1 MQSVDYRVE
10 INLDADSAWARLSD
24 FSLAVNYVPGLT
36 DLKIN
41 TEQTS
46 GVGASRTVF
55 TGGKLALDETIIEW
69 REGEGFS
76 IRLHRGDNG
85 PIPPMTEAY
94 FDYGLEVAG
103 DKVYLHNRMRYRIGL
118 GLLGRLLDWLVI
130 NRVVRNAV
138 RDTTIAQKV
147 FYESGEKV
155 DKDTLKAA
163 KKSLSKTPSEP
174 QP

>member
-1 MQSVDYRVE
+1 MQSADYRVE
-10 INLDADSAWARLSD
+10 INLDANAAWARLSD

-46 GVGASRTVF
+46 GVGASRTVY

-76 IRLHRGDNG
+76 IRLHRGDDG

-94 FDYGLEVAG
+94 FDYGLELEG
-103 DKVYLHNRMRYRIGL
+103 GKVYLHNRMRYRVGL
-118 GLLGRLLDWLVI
+118 GWLGRLLDWLAI
-130 NRVVRNAV
+130 NRVVKSAL
-138 RDTTIAQKV
+138 RDTTIAQKL

-155 DKDTLKAA
+155 DKDTLAAA
-163 KKSLSKTPSEP
+163 KKSLSNRQPTP
-174 QP
+174 